1 MSGLKIS
8 ELPSGQ
14 PTLSGIIPFTNDAK
28 NTTFHADVQ
37 DFLKLASLSG
47 LSDVDLNVV
56 EINDGYLISY
66 SGGTWVPVS
75 GVSIKINN
83 EGDNRLLTS
92 AGDGEI
98 DAESNLTFNGNL
110 LSITGNILANSG
122 TLDRLIFNT
131 SLGDPNLNI
140 AQLAWNPT
148 EGTVDLGISD
158 SYAMHIGE
166 ELHYR
171 VRNNTG
177 STLLKGTPV
186 YASGVTAGGNP
197 RIVVAPFTADG
208 LTREVR
214 FMGLVTED
222 VNTGINGYTTHFGYI
237 RGIDTRGDA
246 AANGTT
252 NKLWAAGEPS
262 WSEGDILYP
271 HPTVAGK
278 LTKVEPKHSISVA
291 IILNRHQNN
300 GKIFVRPT
308 SYGHLD
314 DNHDVNVSGV
324 TSGQFLQY
332 DAATDYWI
340 PSSSGN
346 FTNLQVNGTT
356 VSVSGHTHVSN
367 NITNFDSAV
376 SGLLPVTNI
385 IGGTNISVTPNG
397 SVFTVNVSGSL
408 GLTTEEVDDRVSN
421 LLVAGTGIVLSYN
434 DEANALTISTSGLQ
448 PSGNYSVVGHTH
460 TASNITDFNAS
471 VSGLLSP
478 AGLSQGNAALIDGS
492 GNNYNPS
499 VNTDTVRMSGI
510 NTPVLTGLSYSNYD
524 NDAGLFINVGANNI
538 TLKHLNSSSDA
549 NNRFSVPWAGDYV
562 MSPSGGAALLVR
574 DKTDNIWRV
583 V

>member
-8 ELPSGQ
+8 ELPSGE

-28 NTTFHADVQ
+28 NTTFHADVK

-47 LSDVDLNVV
+47 LSDVDLNVA

-66 SGGTWVPVS
+66 SGGTWIPVS

-131 SLGDPNLNI
+131 SLGDPDLDI

-214 FMGLVTED
+214 FMGLVTEN

-237 RGIDTRGDA
+237 RGIDTRGNA

-252 NKLWAAGEPS
+252 NKLWAADEPS

-291 IILNRHQNN
+291 IILNRHQNS

-314 DNHDVNVSGV
+314 DNHDVNVGGV
-324 TSGQFLQY
+324 TGGQFLQY
-332 DAATDYWI
+332 NSATDYWV

-346 FTNLQVNGTT
+346 FTSLSVNNT
-356 VSVSGHTHVSN
+356 SVSINGHTHISSD
-367 NITNFDSAV
+367 ITNFNS
-376 SGLLPVTNI
+376 
-385 IGGTNISVTPNG
+385 
-397 SVFTVNVSGSL
+397 
-408 GLTTEEVDDRVSN
+408 
-421 LLVAGTGIVLSYN
+421 
-434 DEANALTISTSGLQ
+434 
-448 PSGNYSVVGHTH
+448 
-460 TASNITDFNAS
+460 S
-471 VSGLLSP
+471 VSGLLTVTNI
-478 AGLSQGNAALIDGS
+478 SQGPGILVSPNNKNFTISLNTSNFSNDQLFVLKSKASETYINDRGLRSGNTNIGYDPINGTIQTITLNGSAVTFNKGS
-492 GNNYNPS
+492 GWPTASNVS
-499 VNTDTVRMSGI
+499 VEVILRITVSSPTTITWNIVTDWFSQPPDGQAE
-510 NTPVLTGLSYSNYD
+510 PLSTGVH
-524 NDAGLFINVGANNI
+524 LFLLRSIG
-538 TLKHLNSSSDA
+538 SSIIEGHYKG
-549 NNRFSVPWAGDYV
+549 N
-562 MSPSGGAALLVR
+562 
-574 DKTDNIWRV
+574 KTN
-583 V
+583 